1 MRFSSP
7 PGWPTPPA
15 DWSPEVG
22 WRPQPD
28 WPAAPDDWS
37 FWTDDEGRPVDGP
50 WVPEHHEASE
60 FDTPSSLALW
70 AFTAVQVVLILV
82 EILLLRSGTPSTGGI
97 LAVGSVLNVACLVAD
112 LTLLRQAG
120 YRVPVYL
127 YICGLLVVPLYLIF
141 RIRLT
146 RTGWWPLVGWIGAL
160 VVSVL
165 ATPLVAYVGGVELE
179 AADVE
184 SSIEGSYSTGEGTSL
199 VETSLP
205 VQATCPDPLVVR
217 VGETFDCETGVV
229 GEAPETVTV
238 TLESW
243 LGEMSWRR
251 PTR

>member
-7 PGWPTPPA
+7 PGWPTPPE
-15 DWSPEVG
+15 DWSPAAG

-28 WPAAPDDWS
+28 WPAAPEDWS
-37 FWTDDEGRPVDGP
+37 FWTDDEGRPVEGP
-50 WVPEHHEASE
+50 WVPEHHGASE

-70 AFTAVQVVLILV
+70 AFTAVQVVLVLV
-82 EILLLRSGTPSTGGI
+82 DIVLLRSGTPSTGGI
-97 LAVGSVLNVACLVAD
+97 LAVGSVLNLACFVAD
-112 LTLLRQAG
+112 VTLLRQAG
-120 YRVPVYL
+120 YRVPVHL
-127 YICGLLVVPLYLIF
+127 YVCGLLLAPLYLVF

-146 RTGWWPLVGWIGAL
+146 RTSWWPLVGWIGVIVA
-160 VVSVL
+160 SVL
-165 ATPLVAYVGGVELE
+165 ATPLVGYAGGVELE
-179 AADVE
+179 PTDVE
-184 SSIEGSYSTGEGTSL
+184 SSIESSYSTWDGTSL
-199 VETSLP
+199 YESSMP
-205 VQATCPDPLVVR
+205 VQVSCPDPIVVR